1 VVSLGGKKHARIAA
15 DDVLE
20 MEEMSEARTR
30 PQAPLSVDRVQRGT
44 MQDDVYRQA
53 KELIL
58 NGELAPGQSITIQWL
73 ADAFGVSA
81 MPVREAILRLTAER
95 ALTVVAGRSLGIPLL
110 TRERLADL
118 TRTRLAIEALA
129 VSWAVPHADPELL
142 ARLQALIIEM
152 DNIKPDQQAR
162 KVYLRANREF
172 HFSLYRASGSD
183 SMLGIIENLWLQISP
198 YFNLLQKRGNFIVSN
213 RHHRAL
219 AAALSARSSNEVALA
234 LQADI
239 SDAASAL
246 EQMLS

>member
-1 VVSLGGKKHARIAA
+1 MAFRASEKRARN
-15 DDVLE
+15 VGCKMVGSE
-20 MEEMSEARTR
+20 GMSEVRSR
-30 PQAPLSVDRVQRGT
+30 PQAPPPVVRVQRGT
-44 MQDDVYRQA
+44 MQQDVYRQA

-95 ALTVVAGRSLGIPLL
+95 ALTVVAGRSLGIPPL

-129 VSWAVPHADPELL
+129 VSWAVPNVDEVLL
-142 ARLQALIIEM
+142 DRLKALVAGM
-152 DNIKPDQQAR
+152 DDIKPDQQAR

-172 HFSLYRASGSD
+172 HFALYQASGSE

-198 YFNLLQKRGNFIVSN
+198 YFNLLQERGNFVVSN
-213 RHHRAL
+213 RHHRSMVTALTARSRADAAL
-219 AAALSARSSNEVALA
+219 AV
-234 LQADI
+234 QADI
-239 SDAASAL
+239 GDAASLL

>member
-1 VVSLGGKKHARIAA
+1 
-15 DDVLE
+15 
-20 MEEMSEARTR
+20 MSEARAR
-30 PQAPLSVDRVQRGT
+30 PQAPLSVVRVHRGT

-53 KELIL
+53 RELIL

-95 ALTVVAGRSLGIPLL
+95 ALTVVAGRSLGIPPL
-110 TRERLADL
+110 TRDRLADL

-129 VSWAVPHADPELL
+129 VTWAVPNMDPDLL
-142 ARLQALIIEM
+142 GRLHALIVEM

-172 HFSLYRASGSD
+172 HFAIYQAGGSD
-183 SMLGIIENLWLQISP
+183 AMLGIIENLWLQISP
-198 YFNLLQKRGNFIVSN
+198 YFNLLQERGTFVVSN
-213 RHHRAL
+213 RYHRAL
-219 AAALSARSSNEVALA
+219 VAALTARNGDDAALA
-234 LQADI
+234 IQADI
-239 SDAASAL
+239 GDAASVL

>member
-1 VVSLGGKKHARIAA
+1 
-15 DDVLE
+15 
-20 MEEMSEARTR
+20 MSEVKLRQ
-30 PQAPLSVDRVQRGT
+30 QAPPSVVRVQRSS
-44 MQDDVYRQA
+44 MQEDVYRQA

-95 ALTVVAGRSLGIPLL
+95 ALTVVTGRSLGIPPL
-110 TRERLADL
+110 TRDRLADL

-129 VSWAVPHADPELL
+129 VSWAVRHIDAELL
-142 ARLQALIIEM
+142 ARLEAHIVEM
-152 DNIKPDQQAR
+152 DNIRPDQQAR

-172 HFSLYRASGSD
+172 HFTIYKASGSD

-198 YFNLLQKRGNFIVSN
+198 YFNLLQERGNFVVSN
-213 RHHRAL
+213 RHHRSL
-219 AAALSARSSNEVALA
+219 VAALTARHQADTVSAI
-234 LQADI
+234 QADI
-239 SDAASAL
+239 ADAATAL

>member
-1 VVSLGGKKHARIAA
+1 
-15 DDVLE
+15 
-20 MEEMSEARTR
+20 
-30 PQAPLSVDRVQRGT
+30 
-44 MQDDVYRQA
+44 MQEDVYRQA

-95 ALTVVAGRSLGIPLL
+95 ALTVVAGRSLGIPPL
-110 TRERLADL
+110 TRDRLADL

-129 VSWAVPHADPELL
+129 VSWAVPHLDPELL
-142 ARLQALIIEM
+142 ARLQALIVEM

-162 KVYLRANREF
+162 RAYLRANREF
-172 HFSLYRASGSD
+172 HFALYRASGSD

-198 YFNLLQKRGNFIVSN
+198 YFNLLQERGNFVVSN

-219 AAALSARSSNEVALA
+219 AAALTARNSAEAALA
-234 LQADI
+234 VQADI
-239 SDAASAL
+239 SDAASVL
-246 EQMLS
+246 EQLLS

>member
-1 VVSLGGKKHARIAA
+1 
-15 DDVLE
+15 
-20 MEEMSEARTR
+20 MSEVRAR
-30 PQAPLSVDRVQRGT
+30 PQQPLPVVRVQRGS

-95 ALTVVAGRSLGIPLL
+95 ALTVVAGRSLGIPPL
-110 TRERLADL
+110 TLDRLADL

-129 VSWAVPHADPELL
+129 VSWAVPNIDPALL
-142 ARLQALIIEM
+142 DRLQALIVEM

-183 SMLGIIENLWLQISP
+183 SMLGIIESLWLQISP
-198 YFNLLQKRGNFIVSN
+198 YFNLLQERGNFVVSN

-219 AAALSARSSNEVALA
+219 AEALRARSSGDAALA
-234 LQADI
+234 VQADI
-239 SDAASAL
+239 ADAASVL

>member
-1 VVSLGGKKHARIAA
+1 
-15 DDVLE
+15 
-20 MEEMSEARTR
+20 MSEVRLR
-30 PQAPLSVDRVQRGT
+30 QQAPPSVVRVQRSS
-44 MQDDVYRQA
+44 MQEDVYRQA

-95 ALTVVAGRSLGIPLL
+95 ALTVVTGRSLGIPPL
-110 TRERLADL
+110 TRDRLADL

-129 VSWAVPHADPELL
+129 VSWAVPHIDAELL
-142 ARLQALIIEM
+142 ARLEALIVEM

-172 HFSLYRASGSD
+172 HFTIYKASGSD

-198 YFNLLQKRGNFIVSN
+198 YFNLLQERGNFVVSN
-213 RHHRAL
+213 RHHRSL
-219 AAALSARSSNEVALA
+219 VAALTARHQADTVSAI
-234 LQADI
+234 QADI
-239 SDAASAL
+239 ADAASAL